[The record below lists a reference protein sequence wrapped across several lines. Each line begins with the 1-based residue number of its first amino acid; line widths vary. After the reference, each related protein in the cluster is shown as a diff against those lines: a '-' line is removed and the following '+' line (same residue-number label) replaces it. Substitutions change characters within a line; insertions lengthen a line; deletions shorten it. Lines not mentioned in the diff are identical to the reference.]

1 MKKAKE
7 KKQMGKIRH
16 VIEAL
21 ISVFLFV
28 FQRIPL
34 SSTSDVLHTISAM
47 LTPLA
52 VYLFS
57 LRWASPDFLGQI
69 DFILFSEKIMFGRIV
84 AITGFIVFLAACAT
98 LLRVRRKEKI
108 VTTRL
113 YSVVRHPQY
122 FGIIVVTLG
131 ITIMSLQS
139 GFGGA
144 ENVVLI
150 WLIQVLGYVML
161 AAYEERHLMNEHKEE
176 YQQYKQKVS
185 FIFPVPAATEIPEPL
200 LSLALAL
207 VIAFLL
213 TLL

>member
-1 MKKAKE
+1 
-7 KKQMGKIRH
+7 MGKIRH
-16 VIEAL
+16 VIEVL
-21 ISVFLFV
+21 SSVFLFV
-28 FQRIPL
+28 LQRIPL
-34 SSTSDVLHTISAM
+34 SSTTEVLHTISAM

-57 LRWASPDFLGQI
+57 LQWASPDFLGQI

-84 AITGFIVFLAACAT
+84 AVTGFIVFLAACAT
-98 LLRVRRKEKI
+98 LLRARRKQKI
-108 VTTRL
+108 VTTGL

-122 FGIIVVTLG
+122 FGIIIVTLG

-144 ENVVLI
+144 DGVVLV
-150 WLIQVLGYVML
+150 WLIQVLGYVLL
-161 AAYEERHLMNEHKEE
+161 AAYEERHLMNEHEQE
-176 YQQYKQKVS
+176 YRRYKQKAS
-185 FIFPVPAATEIPEPL
+185 FIFPIPAVTKIPEPL

-207 VIAFLL
+207 VTAFLL

>member
-1 MKKAKE
+1 
-7 KKQMGKIRH
+7 
-16 VIEAL
+16 VIEGI
-21 ISVFLFV
+21 ISAFLFIIQSV
-28 FQRIPL
+28 PL
-34 SSTSDVLHTISAM
+34 SHTSGVLHTISSM

-57 LRWASPDFLGQI
+57 LRWVSPDFFAQI
-69 DFILFSEKIMFGRIV
+69 DFIMFSERLILGRVV
-84 AITGFIVFLAACAT
+84 AVTGFIVFLTACVM

-144 ENVVLI
+144 DNVVLI

-176 YQQYKQKVS
+176 YRQYKQKVS
-185 FIFPVPAATEIPEPL
+185 FIFPVPAVTRIPEPL

>member
-1 MKKAKE
+1 
-7 KKQMGKIRH
+7 MGKIRH

-34 SSTSDVLHTISAM
+34 SSTSDVLHTVSAM

-144 ENVVLI
+144 DNVVLI

-161 AAYEERHLMNEHKEE
+161 AAYEERHLMNEYKEE

-185 FIFPVPAATEIPEPL
+185 FIFPVPAVTEIPEPL

-213 TLL
+213 TFL